1 MTPSV
6 ERLTVTI
13 FADGA
18 DLAGIVRMAA
28 NPLIQGFTTN
38 PTLMRKAGIADYA
51 GFAREVLGVVTDRPI
66 SFEVFSD
73 DLAEMEVQA
82 LEIASWAPNVNVKIP
97 VTTTTGETT
106 GPLLRRLTRAG
117 VKVNVTALMTVAQV
131 NDVVSNLEGDVPA
144 FVSVFAGRI
153 ADTGRDP
160 VPIMSEAVAAVNGR
174 PNTSLIW
181 ASPRELLNVFQADAI
196 GCHII
201 TATHDILGK
210 LGGVGKDLTQFSLET
225 VAMFRSDAVAAGFSI
240 SPSTRATVDRPEQDH
255 HARNTQ

>member
-1 MTPSV
+1 MIPSV
-6 ERLTVTI
+6 ERLTVRI

-18 DLAGIVRMAA
+18 DLSGIVRMAA
-28 NPLIQGFTTN
+28 NPRIQGFTTN
-38 PTLMRKAGIADYA
+38 PTLMRKAGISDYA
-51 GFAREVLGVVTDRPI
+51 AFAHDVLRVVTDRPI

-97 VTTTTGETT
+97 VTTTTGIST
-106 GPLLRRLTRAG
+106 GPLLRRLTKAG

-131 NDVVSNLEGDVPA
+131 EDVVAHLEGDVPA

-160 VPIMSEAVAAVNGR
+160 MPLMTEAVAAVNRR
-174 PNTSLIW
+174 PGTSLIW

-210 LGGVGKDLTQFSLET
+210 LSGVGKDLTQFSLET

-240 SPSTRATVDRPEQDH
+240 TPTRGDLVDRPHQDH